1 MKLEKKIKQA
11 NKVQKGRRKEII
23 KKKAEINQIENK

>member
-1 MKLEKKIKQA
+1 MKLEKNKA

-23 KKKAEINQIENK
+23 KKEAEINQIENK